1 MLYDAQYEK
10 YKNELGV
17 NNCDMYMY
25 ILIGYLKK

>member
-17 NNCDMYMY
+17 NNCDMY
-25 ILIGYLKK
+25 ICICVYL